1 MCDVQNEI
9 VNIDGDELVLQGTAA
24 KAVTIALELEKYNA
38 KGNNEAMGGGN
49 PALLA
54 AIVLQGLVNT
64 APAWVP
70 NAAMLVGAFI
80 GVGGLAFAS
89 NMASSPDAARWA
101 AQARW
106 AESPEGRAA
115 LAKAAAAA
123 SECVGQGC
131 RAAARAAALAAECA
145 GKECASFR
153 FRGGAVNDKK
163 CLVKFRNSSF
173 QVSSVIGDAVRK
185 LSSMG
190 EDESITYLSS
200 LINEFK
206 SDMNNKKKGSK
217 GGRKTRRRRN

>member
-24 KAVTIALELEKYNA
+24 KAVIIALELEQYNA

-54 AIVLQGLVNT
+54 AIVLQALVNT
-64 APAWVP
+64 APTWVP

-80 GVGGLAFAS
+80 GVGGVGIGLSMAMKDQAGFAERQ
-89 NMASSPDAARWA
+89 AADVAAYWA
-101 AQARW
+101 A
-106 AESPEGRAA
+106 
-115 LAKAAAAA
+115 K
-123 SECVGQGC
+123 CVGEACQ
-131 RAAARAAALAAECA
+131 
-145 GKECASFR
+145 KQ
-153 FRGGAVNDKK
+153 RGGNVNDKK

-206 SDMNNKKKGSK
+206 SDMNNNKKGSK